1 MKEYQKPYLAD
12 EELELID
19 IVCVSQDQEGGDG
32 IGVDFPYE
40 GVKNND

>member
-1 MKEYQKPYLAD
+1 MKNYEKPYISD
-12 EELELID
+12 EELEFVD
-19 IVCVSQDQEGGDG
+19 ICVESGTNGGDG